1 MRWILE
7 NRGSRYV
14 QAGERLLIACLGEV
28 ERSVLEHSREEG
40 LRTFVAGGV
49 EDLVRRALLDDAAA
63 MIDERRL
70 PEGLVPDDG
79 AMPPAAAPR
88 ETGGPE
94 PMELPQ

>member
-1 MRWILE
+1 MWTA
-7 NRGSRYV
+7 GSAAAAFGAELGV
-14 QAGERLLIACLGEV
+14 IEPGVATAASQQLLVGA
-28 ERSVLEHSREEG
+28 
-40 LRTFVAGGV
+40 A
-49 EDLVRRALLDDAAA
+49 LDDAAA

>member
-1 MRWILE
+1 MT
-7 NRGSRYV
+7 
-14 QAGERLLIACLGEV
+14 RL
-28 ERSVLEHSREEG
+28 
-40 LRTFVAGGV
+40 VAPAA
-49 EDLVRRALLDDAAA
+49 ALLALSATLACSDSSEGDQPPGAVTQSEAAA

-79 AMPPAAAPR
+79 AMPPAAAPS

>member
-1 MRWILE
+1 MTRLVAPTAALLALSATLACSDSSE
-7 NRGSRYV
+7 GDQPPGAVTQS
-14 QAGERLLIACLGEV
+14 QAA
-28 ERSVLEHSREEG
+28 
-40 LRTFVAGGV
+40 A
-49 EDLVRRALLDDAAA
+49 LDDAAA